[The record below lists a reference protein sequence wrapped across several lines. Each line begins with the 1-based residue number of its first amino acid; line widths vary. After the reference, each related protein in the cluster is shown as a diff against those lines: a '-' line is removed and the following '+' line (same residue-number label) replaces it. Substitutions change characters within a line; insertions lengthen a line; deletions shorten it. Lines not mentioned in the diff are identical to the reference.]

1 MQIINNTFVV
11 YFNPK
16 RSVII
21 NSSILIVSAATIE
34 VCSQFIKDWTMT
46 IEKHNILIENNIMLK
61 QILAYIASRDGP
73 NIDFKEFAMNIVA
86 NLISN
91 NTDGPKQC

>member
-1 MQIINNTFVV
+1 MNKKIFNLVNILIKIVQTINNTFVV

-34 VCSQFIKDWTMT
+34 VCSQFIKD
-46 IEKHNILIENNIMLK
+46 
-61 QILAYIASRDGP
+61 
-73 NIDFKEFAMNIVA
+73 
-86 NLISN
+86 
-91 NTDGPKQC
+91 